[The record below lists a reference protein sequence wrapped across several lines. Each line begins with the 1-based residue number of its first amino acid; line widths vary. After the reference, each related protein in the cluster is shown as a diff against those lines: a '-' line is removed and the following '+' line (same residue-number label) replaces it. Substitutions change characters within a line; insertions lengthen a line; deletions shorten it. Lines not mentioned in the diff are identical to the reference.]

1 MPAPDGDEPH
11 SEFDP
16 SFDADTEID
25 YQRLLDEFGADRVTS
40 DQRERFPEPTH
51 PLVRRGVFYAGRD
64 LERFLDAATA
74 GNAHSI
80 VTGVGPSGPM
90 HIGHVVPLY
99 FARYLQ
105 EATGARVYVP
115 LSDDEKHYTRD
126 LSFAEIGEY
135 TSQNLRDILAV
146 GFDPERTR
154 IVVDTADADVVYPVA
169 SALAADVTPATVRAT
184 YGDPANVGAAFYPAV
199 QAAHLLLPQ
208 LVAGEHPTLVPVAAD
223 QDPHIRV
230 CRDLAAKEC
239 YPVTKPA
246 ALLSTFLPGLGEPG
260 KMSSS
265 DDAPS
270 VLLTDDRETVRAKV
284 REHAHSGGKESAAA
298 HREYGGDPDADV
310 AYRLLYAFFEED
322 DDRVAE
328 LARSYRAGELLSGE
342 LKDIAAECIADFL
355 ESHQRRRA
363 DLGDLGDEMAPY
375 RLTATEQRTARRR
388 AGLAPTAN
396 TLAGR

>member
-1 MPAPDGDEPH
+1 MPAQDRDGPH

-16 SFDADTEID
+16 SFDTETEVD
-25 YQRLLDEFGADRVTS
+25 YQCLLDEFGADRVTS

-64 LERFLDAATA
+64 LDRFLDAATA

-154 IVVDTADADVVYPVA
+154 IE
-169 SALAADVTPATVRAT
+169 
-184 YGDPANVGAAFYPAV
+184 
-199 QAAHLLLPQ
+199 LLPDSITEIRI
-208 LVAGEHPTLVPVAAD
+208 VEIEGYDRTACAGTHVQSTEEIGTVS
-223 QDPHIRV
+223 
-230 CRDLAAKEC
+230 
-239 YPVTKPA
+239 VT
-246 ALLSTFLPGLGEPG
+246 G
-260 KMSSS
+260 
-265 DDAPS
+265 
-270 VLLTDDRETVRAKV
+270 RESR
-284 REHAHSGGKESAAA
+284 G
-298 HREYGGDPDADV
+298 
-310 AYRLLYAFFEED
+310 
-322 DDRVAE
+322 
-328 LARSYRAGELLSGE
+328 SGE
-342 LKDIAAECIADFL
+342 E
-355 ESHQRRRA
+355 
-363 DLGDLGDEMAPY
+363 
-375 RLTATEQRTARRR
+375 RLRF
-388 AGLAPTAN
+388 
-396 TLAGR
+396 TLDT